1 MKFIFSLQ
9 YSNNYKINE
18 PNLTSKKINSPNI
31 TIIDL
36 KANIIPANIFPI
48 GDRTVTITHKVNK
61 EQIHKAVYFFFT
73 KSIYPIC
80 SFSSSPFLNIIS
92 ISLGISKSEYR
103 FLKQHI
109 DCLCFSSLLQYHFA
123 SKVNIKMK

>member
-9 YSNNYKINE
+9 SSNNYKINE

-48 GDRTVTITHKVNK
+48 GDRTMCVLLVLM
-61 EQIHKAVYFFFT
+61 
-73 KSIYPIC
+73 PI
-80 SFSSSPFLNIIS
+80 I
-92 ISLGISKSEYR
+92 
-103 FLKQHI
+103 
-109 DCLCFSSLLQYHFA
+109 
-123 SKVNIKMK
+123 

>member
-36 KANIIPANIFPI
+36 KANIIPANIFP
-48 GDRTVTITHKVNK
+48 KNS
-61 EQIHKAVYFFFT
+61 Q
-73 KSIYPIC
+73 
-80 SFSSSPFLNIIS
+80 
-92 ISLGISKSEYR
+92 SEKHIFVSQHPGPLYR
-103 FLKQHI
+103 VHALP
-109 DCLCFSSLLQYHFA
+109 A
-123 SKVNIKMK
+123 T